1 MTFPVTPS
9 LCGLLK
15 ASGEWDVWPV
25 RSDQRRRRQKD
36 RRGESDPISKRSDSI
51 QDRATVKTSSGV
63 LSATNFR
70 KVGIWEIFLF
80 CFKSANPTLSFLRF
94 VFLRVEVYFLR
105 EEAIYG
111 GPWEIK
117 WGEGSDTDR
126 KIFCGKRVEG
136 QIDSSFQEKFSLTD
150 SHSQLLRYLLV
161 HSREVHLLPQTTSYI
176 MYSYV
181 RVKRRSS
188 PRAVRSSWFT
198 NLFWRCHGFESQ
210 KRQCCWSS
218 ALFVV
223 ERKVNF
229 GRAQKP
235 FEVIWTLRL

>member
-1 MTFPVTPS
+1 M
-9 LCGLLK
+9 
-15 ASGEWDVWPV
+15 
-25 RSDQRRRRQKD
+25 
-36 RRGESDPISKRSDSI
+36 
-51 QDRATVKTSSGV
+51 
-63 LSATNFR
+63 
-70 KVGIWEIFLF
+70 FLF

-210 KRQCCWSS
+210 KRQLLIFSLVCS
-218 ALFVV
+218 
-223 ERKVNF
+223 RK
-229 GRAQKP
+229 
-235 FEVIWTLRL
+235 ES